1 MKLFEIRNPNSIW
14 TNEPDEFESSG
25 VEYYID
31 IVKINKITGI
41 EQTVISEVK
50 DLMKD
55 IKKGDKIPL
64 ILLEKLSD
72 DDYYYDASKYD
83 YELHDGQHRFEAF
96 RKLYPE
102 YNKIKAAIF
111 SKKK

>member
-1 MKLFEIRNPNSIW
+1 MKLFEIRDPNSIW
-14 TNEPDEFESSG
+14 TDEPDEFESSG
-25 VEYYID
+25 VKYYID
-31 IVKINKITGI
+31 IVEIDKITGT
-41 EQTVISEVK
+41 EQTVISNVK

-72 DDYYYDASKYD
+72 DDYYYDHSRYD

-96 RKLYPE
+96 RKLYPK
-102 YNKIKAAIF
+102 YSKIKAAIF
-111 SKKK
+111 SIV